1 MTPDEAVRATS
12 GDGTISAPA
21 QSATP
26 AVLGQHRVSRDE
38 MRARL
43 QAETAAC
50 RATRRRRTTT
60 PESAAPGSLWAMSS
74 VSPQQ
79 AVPVRVELLISTMRT
94 GVMCISRRELRP
106 SGQCGQCAGMDVGEA
121 LATQAQTLMGENV
134 SLANVEQASTG
145 DTPAAPLR
153 RTGHPGGDR
162 QTARG
167 QARLRLAA
175 APLGRRAD
183 LCLDWA
189 QPPAEQGL

>member
-1 MTPDEAVRATS
+1 MKQCEQLQVMVPSLRQLNRRHLPCLAN
-12 GDGTISAPA
+12 I
-21 QSATP
+21 
-26 AVLGQHRVSRDE
+26 VSRGTRCELVCRQKQPHAGQRDADVPL
-38 MRARL
+38 RQSQPR
-43 QAETAAC
+43 QAAC
-50 RATRRRRTTT
+50 GLC
-60 PESAAPGSLWAMSS
+60 PLYP
-74 VSPQQ
+74 PQQ

-106 SGQCGQCAGMDVGEA
+106 SGQCGQRAEMDAGEA